1 MQGNGNN
8 RLFTKQLSK
17 GEFMPDE
24 RYREIAGLIYDTDQY
39 IFPALFE
46 GADAPRTAAED
57 VISHVLK
64 EGTDRMYC
72 AENLFVCYEN
82 STIVGMILWCRGA
95 LDWNYEEFIQSA
107 AQIGVCLQE
116 NNVIAVN
123 NAFFGKQNPEL
134 LVDTITLINVCVHSS
149 KRGKRIGSFML
160 KEFTTLYKNSKM
172 ELSVLKNN
180 PPAINLYKR
189 NGFRITGEY
198 PGFSQTDIKPI
209 CYGMERALLPA
220 TDEDSTAHI
229 GKYGGDQL

>member
-1 MQGNGNN
+1 
-8 RLFTKQLSK
+8 
-17 GEFMPDE
+17 MPDE
-24 RYREIAGLIYDTDQY
+24 RYREIAGLIYDMDQY

-46 GADAPRTAAED
+46 GADDSLAAAED

-64 EGTDRMYC
+64 KGTDRMYC

-107 AQIGVCLQE
+107 AQIGVCLQKD
-116 NNVIAVN
+116 NVVAVN
-123 NAFFGKQNPEL
+123 NTFFGKQDQKL
-134 LVDTITLINVCVHSS
+134 LADTITLINVCVHSS

-160 KEFTTLYKNSKM
+160 KKFTTLYKNSKM
-172 ELSVLKNN
+172 ELSGLKHN

-189 NGFRITGEY
+189 NGFEITSEY

-209 CYGMERALLPA
+209 CYGMERALLSVA
-220 TDEDSTAHI
+220 DEDSNAHI
-229 GKYGGDQL
+229 GKNGGDPL